1 MPRPVVPFARRPAAR
16 GLTALALALLVPACG
31 GDETEPAPTP
41 AETAPGA
48 CGIEACAVDEAAF
61 DEDAPYTPERSPGKA
76 DAAAI
81 ESAVTGAVADG
92 VLSADDVE
100 ALFAAAGNRVN
111 EDELDAIRAALA
123 PAADAYTVD
132 EAAPAAARARALV
145 LDLFDDEAETVA
157 AGRTFAE
164 GDLPAAVREVLETAR
179 LNGAIAY
186 DVNETDDDGEGVWS
200 PYPATTPPVGNMTF
214 EYTQL
219 TPEALAA
226 DLADTTVEYNRII
239 GTETATTAS
248 GQTYTRVVYEPGV
261 GGTGNVLAQYDEA
274 WHPDIYARG
283 TEGQKWANNFA
294 ILSDGTIHA
303 LPASRRSELQDLI
316 LTNPHLSRG
325 RHLLFNGHLDVLR
338 GKVVGV
344 EMSGRLS
351 KRAAEG
357 KARFID
363 PLALLRA
370 WGFEIA
376 DGVTLRYGNTAPRL
390 DEAGHVLREVAT
402 P

>member
-1 MPRPVVPFARRPAAR
+1 MPRPSALSAVSAIL
-16 GLTALALALLVPACG
+16 GLVLVACG
-31 GDETEPAPTP
+31 ADETEPGSAGTP
-41 AETAPGA
+41 ADPAAT
-48 CGIEACAVDEAAF
+48 CGIAACSVDEAAF

-81 ESAVTGAVADG
+81 ESAVAAAVADG
-92 VLSADDVE
+92 LLSEADVA
-100 ALFAAAGNRVN
+100 ALFEAAGNRVN
-111 EDELDAIRAALA
+111 EDELDAIRAALSSET
-123 PAADAYTVD
+123 YTV
-132 EAAPAAARARALV
+132 EEAARAAAMARAV
-145 LDLFDDEAETVA
+145 TLDLFDDEAETVA
-157 AGRTFAE
+157 AGLTFAGGE
-164 GDLPAAVREVLETAR
+164 VPEAVRAVLETAR

-186 DVNETDDDGEGVWS
+186 DVNETDADGEGVWS

-214 EYTQL
+214 EYTML
-219 TPEALAA
+219 TPEGLAA
-226 DLADTTVEYNRII
+226 DLADTTVTYNRIV

-248 GQTYTRVVYEPGV
+248 GQTYQRVVYEPGS
-261 GGTGNVLAQYDEA
+261 GGTGSVLAQYDEA

-294 ILSDGTIHA
+294 ILSDGSVHA

-325 RHLLFNGHLDVLR
+325 RHLLFNGHLDVIR
-338 GKVVGV
+338 GRVVGV

-357 KARFID
+357 KARFVD
-363 PLALLRA
+363 PLAVLRA

-376 DGVTLRYGNTAPRL
+376 DGVTLRFGNAAPRL